1 MKVLLLQ
8 DVKGTGKKGEIVNV
22 NDGYAKNFLI
32 KKGAA
37 KMADATTIND
47 LNGKNEAK
55 ARQIELAKQAATDM
69 AKKLNGA
76 KITVYAKVGN
86 DGKMFGAVTSK
97 EIAEELNNQNYEVD
111 KKQILLENSIKQ
123 TGAYTIEVKL
133 YSGIHAKFTLV
144 VEGKN

>member
-123 TGAYTIEVKL
+123 TGAYTIEAKL
-133 YSGIHAKFTLV
+133 YSGIFAKFTLV

>member
-32 KKGAA
+32 KKGVA
-37 KMADATTIND
+37 KVADATAIND

-55 ARQIELAKQAATDM
+55 ARQIELAKQAANET
-69 AKKLNGA
+69 ASKLNGA
-76 KITVYAKVGN
+76 NITVSAKVGA

-97 EIAEELNNQNYEVD
+97 EIAEELVRLGYDVD
-111 KKQILLENSIKQ
+111 KKQIL
-123 TGAYTIEVKL
+123 
-133 YSGIHAKFTLV
+133 H
-144 VEGKN
+144 

>member
-32 KKGAA
+32 KKGVA
-37 KMADATTIND
+37 KVADATAIND

-55 ARQIELAKQAATDM
+55 ARQIELAKQAANET
-69 AKKLNGA
+69 ASKLNGA
-76 KITVYAKVGN
+76 NITVSAKVGA

-97 EIAEELNNQNYEVD
+97 EIAEELVRLGYDVD
-111 KKQILLENSIKQ
+111 KKQILLDSSIKM
-123 TGAYTIEVKL
+123 TGSYNVEVKL
-133 YSGIHAKFTLV
+133 YSGIFAKFNLTV
-144 VEGKN
+144 VGK

>member
-32 KKGAA
+32 KKGVA
-37 KMADATTIND
+37 KVADATAIND

-55 ARQIELAKQAATDM
+55 ARQIELAKQAANAT
-69 AKKLNGA
+69 AAKLNGA
-76 KITVYAKVGN
+76 NITVSAKVGA

-97 EIAEELNNQNYEVD
+97 EIAEELVRLGYDVD
-111 KKQILLENSIKQ
+111 KKQILLDSSIKM
-123 TGAYTIEVKL
+123 TGSYQVEVKL
-133 YSGIHAKFTLV
+133 YSGIFAKFNLTV
-144 VEGKN
+144 VGK